1 MRPSRSLASCLL
13 SLLAV
18 WLRAGA
24 VCPEAAWRRE
34 AAAWRPAAGHRPVAW
49 HQGAAWPRVAA
60 YRPGEARPEEAWHQ
74 GAAWH
79 RVAACRLREA
89 RPEEAWLPEEAYPR
103 VAAYR
108 QGEARPVVASHP
120 VEASPR
126 AEAPREAVHPA
137 GAWQHPGAAWVARCS
152 VHWPRRRPVPAS
164 RSAQSFSPFRSP
176 SVKVILGASG
186 RSRVVLKSHRRQGGF
201 ARAQGPTIHR
211 PANPILSTSTGA
223 YTALYLIESA
233 ATLAFALSGVVEAAR
248 RRLDAVGVVVVAGL
262 AAFGGGTLRDVL
274 LDRRPFFWV
283 THTELLWAVLCVGIG
298 AMVFMRRRHLEP
310 TERAMQWPD
319 AVGMGLFAASG
330 TQISLSMGQ
339 PALVSV
345 ILGMVT
351 AVFGGVLR
359 DIVCN
364 DIPKVFRDHRPYA
377 LLAFLGGWVLVLA
390 DTLGAPSWLGLSVA
404 AVVAT
409 ALRML
414 AIWRAWTIPT
424 WLG

>member
-1 MRPSRSLASCLL
+1 MRPSRPLASCLL

-18 WLRAGA
+18 WLPAGA

-49 HQGAAWPRVAA
+49 HQGAAW
-60 YRPGEARPEEAWHQ
+60 
-74 GAAWH
+74 H

-89 RPEEAWLPEEAYPR
+89 HPEEAWLPEEAYPR

-120 VEASPR
+120 VEA
-126 AEAPREAVHPA
+126 PREAVHPA
-137 GAWQHPGAAWVARCS
+137 GAWQRPAAAWVARCS
-152 VHWPRRRPVPAS
+152 VHWPRRCPVPAS

-283 THTELLWAVLCVGIG
+283 THSELLWAVLCVGIG